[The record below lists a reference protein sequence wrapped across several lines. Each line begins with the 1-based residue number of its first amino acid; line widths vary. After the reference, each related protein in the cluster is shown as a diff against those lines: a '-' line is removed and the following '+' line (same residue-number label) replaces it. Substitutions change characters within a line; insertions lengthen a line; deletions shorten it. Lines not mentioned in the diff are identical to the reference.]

1 MHGTANSRCEFAW
14 RRGAAAPPP
23 TRRRGLR
30 LRGAA
35 APPTATHRQRRR
47 PPPTAGRVYG
57 SQLAATIHVGTL
69 PHCRAI
75 GLGVREIRVA
85 AGTGADVMAGGAGA
99 AGPTPD
105 VRHQPPGYPDL

>member
-1 MHGTANSRCEFAW
+1 MRIRIAPR
-14 RRGAAAPPP
+14 RRGAAANAAPRVAAP
-23 TRRRGLR
+23 RRRG
-30 LRGAA
+30 AA
-35 APPTATHRQRRR
+35 HRQRRR

-57 SQLAATIHVGTL
+57 SPLAATIHVGTL